1 MSDYVADNVNS
12 ELLFV
17 FDTITLLPDY
27 TIYGLS
33 QCIDTEQ
40 NFQPVFDV
48 FPFKHDKHEQYKS
61 IANK

>member
-1 MSDYVADNVNS
+1 MSRINVNS

-17 FDTITLLPDY
+17 VCTITRLPDY

-40 NFQPVFDV
+40 NF
-48 FPFKHDKHEQYKS
+48 
-61 IANK
+61 